1 MDWTEHIDIYCERH
15 DTAFWAEPVNAFSN
29 IAFVLVPVVGYLL
42 ARRRAA
48 VDWPITT
55 LVFLAL
61 LIGLAS
67 FLFHTVAEVWAG
79 AADAGSIQLFIV
91 FYFLFAMR
99 RFAGFA
105 WWLAALATAAF
116 MGFSVIAGGM
126 LSSLFGDALN
136 GSESYFPPLAGLIVV
151 GLALVAAGRREA
163 GWSLAG
169 GGALFTASLFF
180 RAIDLPLCA
189 AFPLGTHFLWHILN
203 GVLLGYLIYALAA
216 FGVRI
221 RAA

>member
-1 MDWTEHIDIYCERH
+1 MDWTQQIDIYCERH
-15 DTAFWAEPVNAFSN
+15 GPAFWAEPANAISN
-29 IAFVLVPVVGYLL
+29 IAFVLVPVAGYLL

-48 VDWPITT
+48 VDWPITA
-55 LVFLAL
+55 LVALAL
-61 LIGLAS
+61 LIALAS
-67 FLFHTVAEVWAG
+67 FLNHTVAEVWAG

-105 WWLAALATAAF
+105 WWLAGLATAAF
-116 MGFSVIAGGM
+116 MAFSIVGGGE
-126 LSSLFGDALN
+126 LSSLVGDALN
-136 GSESYFPPLAGLIVV
+136 GSEGYLPPLAALIVI
-151 GLALVAAGRREA
+151 GLALVASGRREA

-169 GGALFTASLFF
+169 GGVLFGVSLFF
-180 RAIDLPLCA
+180 RAIDMPLCA
-189 AFPLGTHFLWHILN
+189 EFPLGTHFMWHILN
-203 GVLLGYLIYALAA
+203 GVLLGFLIYALAA